1 MSNSCEACN
10 RSFGSGHA
18 LRQHLQDS
26 PAHKPT
32 FYCETCNKW
41 FGSEMALNQH
51 TQASPV
57 HSRPPFRCNSCEKS
71 FYSNEALQK
80 HLQDSFTDQV
90 EGHYQDIETESEPS
104 EIFPELHEDV
114 LDALFDTMNSLNY
127 NSNYEDD
134 NDDIETE
141 SEISEMYSELHEDV
155 LDALSGTMN
164 LLNFD
169 YDHDYNDDDE
179 NNDDNDEDDDYDEDD
194 DHDDIEAE
202 PKLFEM
208 FPELHE
214 NVLEAISDAM
224 ISPIFN
230 HNDDDDSFDSA
241 DNEYSTNVMGDFT
254 CNDHR
259 CAHVW
264 SSKKVAI
271 VIRGYPGDEYNAAVY
286 YQRCNSCKELGTLRN
301 IESSYVERVAYRLK
315 KWAGAA
321 AERPFYGGKRGLP
334 HKREL
339 CEGCKAGYCQEDDLE
354 EED

>member
-10 RSFGSGHA
+10 RSFCSGHA
-18 LRQHLQDS
+18 LRQHLRDS

-57 HSRPPFRCNSCEKS
+57 HPRPPFWCNSCEKS
-71 FYSNEALQK
+71 FYSNEALQR
-80 HLQDSFTDQV
+80 HLQDSFTGQV

-104 EIFPELHEDV
+104 EMFP
-114 LDALFDTMNSLNY
+114 
-127 NSNYEDD
+127 
-134 NDDIETE
+134 
-141 SEISEMYSELHEDV
+141 ELHEDV

-164 LLNFD
+164 LLNFN
-169 YDHDYNDDDE
+169 YDHDYDDD
-179 NNDDNDEDDDYDEDD
+179 DEDD

-224 ISPIFN
+224 ISPRF
-230 HNDDDDSFDSA
+230 NDDDDSFDSA

-254 CNDHR
+254 CNDHH
-259 CAHVW
+259 CAHIW

-286 YQRCNSCKELGTLRN
+286 YQRCNSCNELGTLRH
-301 IESSYVERVAYRLK
+301 IESSYVERVA
-315 KWAGAA
+315 
-321 AERPFYGGKRGLP
+321 
-334 HKREL
+334 
-339 CEGCKAGYCQEDDLE
+339 
-354 EED
+354 